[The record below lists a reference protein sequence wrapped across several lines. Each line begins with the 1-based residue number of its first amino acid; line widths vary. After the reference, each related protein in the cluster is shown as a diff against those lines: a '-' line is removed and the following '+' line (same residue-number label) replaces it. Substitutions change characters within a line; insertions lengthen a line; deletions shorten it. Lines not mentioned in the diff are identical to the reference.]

1 MGTVPLCY
9 TRRVRFAKFQRGV
22 LMRNLKITNAS
33 TLNMGASRCGALLA
47 VLLAAVFSVVGTA
60 HAQGQAAKRTVI
72 RPGRLLDVR
81 TGELRT
87 NQAIVV
93 EGEKIVQVGPATEV
107 KAAAGDATIDLPEAT
122 LLPGLID
129 AHTHL
134 TFDLNSL
141 GYQGLGIST
150 AREALHGARNARRTL
165 EAGFTTVRNVGA
177 FDYSDIALRD
187 AINDGDVIG
196 PRILASGPALGITG
210 GHCDENLLPPAFH
223 LQGGG
228 VADGVEAVQHKVREV
243 IKYGADVIKICATGG
258 VLSKGDDPN
267 ASQYTLEEMK
277 AIVADAH
284 RLGRKVAAHAH
295 GAEGV
300 RWASEAGV
308 DSVEHG
314 HLMDDA
320 AIATLKKNGTYLVPT
335 LFLTEYMQQNMERND
350 VPEFSKQKMRWIAS
364 AAQQNVKKAFDAG
377 VKVAFG
383 TDAAV
388 YPHGLNAGEFHV
400 YVKLGMTPL
409 AAIQTATINAADL
422 LGWTKQVG
430 TLEPGKWAD
439 MVAVDGD
446 PTKDVTI
453 LERVKFVMKGGVVY
467 KNEYAKR

>member
-1 MGTVPLCY
+1 MNALKNSTSRARAVRESS
-9 TRRVRFAKFQRGV
+9 RRGIAIATFLAMLAGMAV
-22 LMRNLKITNAS
+22 TAS
-33 TLNMGASRCGALLA
+33 
-47 VLLAAVFSVVGTA
+47 
-60 HAQGQAAKRTVI
+60 AQSPAPKRTVI
-72 RPGRLLDVR
+72 RAGHVLNVR
-81 TGELRT
+81 TGEFKA
-87 NQAIVV
+87 NQAIVI
-93 EGEKIVQVGPATEV
+93 EGDKIAKIALSGEV
-107 KAAAGDATIDLPEAT
+107 TAAPRDTTIDLPDAT
-122 LLPGLID
+122 VLPGLID
-129 AHTHL
+129 MHTHL
-134 TFDLNSL
+134 TFELSSL
-141 GYQGLGIST
+141 SYEGLKIST
-150 AREALHGARNARRTL
+150 AREALHGARNAKRTL

-177 FDYSDIALRD
+177 KDYADIALRD

-196 PRILASGPALGITG
+196 PRMVASGPALGITG

-223 LQGGG
+223 FQGDG
-228 VADGVEAVQHKVREV
+228 VADGVEGVQHKVREV

-267 ASQYTLEEMK
+267 ASQYTVEEMK

-308 DSVEHG
+308 DSIEHG

-335 LFLTEYMQQNMERND
+335 LFLGEYMEKNMDRSD
-350 VPEFSKQKMRWIAS
+350 VPEYSKQKMRDVIA
-364 AAQQNVKKAFDAG
+364 AMRKNTGKAFAAG

-400 YVKLGMTPL
+400 YVSLGMTPL
-409 AAIQTATINAADL
+409 AAIQTATINASDL
-422 LGWTKQVG
+422 LGPKFLVG
-430 TLEPGKWAD
+430 SLEPGKFAD
-439 MVAVDGD
+439 VIAVDGD

-453 LERVKFVMKGGVVY
+453 LEHVKFVMKGGVVY
-467 KNEYAKR
+467 KNDYAKH